1 MNTRAAV
8 TNAWALLAGMAF
20 IMTGNGLQGTLLGV
34 RASIE
39 GFSTESTGLIMTGYF
54 AGFLGGSV
62 IVPRLVDRVGHIR
75 TFAALASIA
84 SAAVLAHVVFVNV
97 SSWTAMRLATGFA
110 YAGLYLVAE
119 SWLND
124 AATNETR
131 GQLLSVY
138 MIIVMGGMTAGQLL
152 LNVAAPEGVELFIL
166 VSVLVSLSLVPIT
179 LSVGRA
185 PDFDAPEYLSVAK
198 LYRISPLG
206 IVGAI
211 LTGLTQA
218 AMFGMG
224 AVYGRQAGLS
234 IEEISLF
241 MASLSLGGI
250 ALQWPIGW
258 LSDRLDR
265 RQVIIGTCL
274 FGAISAYVA
283 ARVANDFPALLASAF
298 ALGGATV
305 PLYSLFIAHT
315 NDHLEPRQMV
325 AASAG
330 LVFAGGIGLSGGPLL
345 IGLLMGRFGTDAY
358 FWAIG
363 STLALAGAFGLWRM
377 TRREAPAMDDQN
389 AYTPTPRTSTMAA
402 ALAAEEMIEQHEL
415 EPDTGEKP

>member
-1 MNTRAAV
+1 MKTRDAV
-8 TNAWALLAGMAF
+8 TNAWALLAGIAF
-20 IMTGNGLQGTLLGV
+20 LMVGNGLQGSLLGV
-34 RASIE
+34 RATME
-39 GFSTESTGLIMTGYF
+39 GFSTETTGLIMTGYF
-54 AGFLGGSV
+54 AGFLAGSV
-62 IVPRLVDRVGHIR
+62 VVPRLVDRVGHIR

-84 SAAVLAHVVFVNV
+84 SAAVLAHVIFVNV

-138 MIIVMGGMTAGQLL
+138 MIVVMGGMSVGQLL
-152 LNVAAPEGVELFIL
+152 LNLADPEGVELFIL

-179 LSVGRA
+179 LSVSRA
-185 PDFDAPEYLSVAK
+185 PDFEAPEYLSIAA

-211 LTGLTQA
+211 IMGLVQA

-224 AVYGRQAGLS
+224 AVYGRRAGLS
-234 IEEISLF
+234 IEQISLF
-241 MASLSLGGI
+241 MAALSLGGI

-274 FGAISAYVA
+274 FGALSAFVA
-283 ARVANDFPALLASAF
+283 GEVADDFPALLASAF
-298 ALGGATV
+298 ALGGATI

-345 IGLLMGRFGTDAY
+345 VGLLMVRLGTDA
-358 FWAIG
+358 
-363 STLALAGAFGLWRM
+363 
-377 TRREAPAMDDQN
+377 
-389 AYTPTPRTSTMAA
+389 
-402 ALAAEEMIEQHEL
+402 
-415 EPDTGEKP
+415 